1 MDMNGVQQ
9 QEAGLGEAATS
20 HNAAISFVEL
30 PSLSSSECKEEDQVP
45 VVHNQQS
52 NPVFA
57 PPSLEHV
64 VESALR
70 RDMEKAQRA
79 QGGVVH
85 V

>member
-1 MDMNGVQQ
+1 MNGVQQ
-9 QEAGLGEAATS
+9 QERLREVATS

-45 VVHNQQS
+45 VVHTQS
-52 NPVFA
+52 NPLFA

-70 RDMEKAQRA
+70 RDMEKSQRA
-79 QGGVVH
+79 QGGVVD

>member
-1 MDMNGVQQ
+1 MDMTGVQ

-30 PSLSSSECKEEDQVP
+30 PSLSSNECKEEDQVP
-45 VVHNQQS
+45 VVHNQP

-70 RDMEKAQRA
+70 RDMEKAQRGA